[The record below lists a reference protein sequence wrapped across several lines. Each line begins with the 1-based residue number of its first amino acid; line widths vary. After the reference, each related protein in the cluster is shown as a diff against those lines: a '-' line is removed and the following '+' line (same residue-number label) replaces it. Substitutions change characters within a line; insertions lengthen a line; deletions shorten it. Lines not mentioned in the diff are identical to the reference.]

1 MNRTLL
7 GLCLMI
13 STVVGAQE
21 VRNPFSTL
29 LRPKPP
35 PEHETT
41 AVRPPPR
48 VAAQVAPV
56 SQPEPQTAPERPSF
70 WKVEEIVQTEE
81 GPYALLHSANQQVW
95 VRVGAVE
102 ARWRV
107 LEIGA
112 GSVLLED
119 PEQQPV
125 RLKLNSP

>member
-29 LRPKPP
+29 LRP
-35 PEHETT
+35 
-41 AVRPPPR
+41 RPPVLPP
-48 VAAQVAPV
+48 AESAPV
-56 SQPEPQTAPERPSF
+56 AERSRSQPQTAPERPAF